1 MSAVDS
7 EAFLCFTLHQK
18 NISPEHEQHKT
29 IIMSKV
35 TTCRFRFK
43 FSLCAEICR
52 HLAFGVLPVIIE
64 LAKNSQKSLM
74 RWRGQLVIIA
84 ITRKY
89 ISYPF
94 MKPKSTSLL
103 RLASKRVL
111 AKSGLAFIAYAYNW
125 YSLTFQIHFQIQSS
139 WLSRSPVC
147 GSVECEASCWWWC
160 WWLQKAFKSI
170 QVGSNWLKL
179 RFETYYKHL

>member
-1 MSAVDS
+1 MRVSKRGSILVRVSSCPWPQLRRQVNIVNIMSAVDS

-43 FSLCAEICR
+43 FSSCADICR
-52 HLAFGVLPVIIE
+52 HLAFGVLPVIIK

-89 ISYPF
+89 TSYPF

-125 YSLTFQIHFQIQSS
+125 YS
-139 WLSRSPVC
+139 
-147 GSVECEASCWWWC
+147 
-160 WWLQKAFKSI
+160 
-170 QVGSNWLKL
+170 
-179 RFETYYKHL
+179 